1 MPHAEN
7 HSMGEHLVN
16 GEQRQS
22 QFFSHLISYPMV
34 SDTIE
39 TFKKNKYGAKSLGYA
54 DQGYERFA
62 KPVLPYLS
70 KPYGY
75 VAPYIAKADSF
86 GDQGLNKVDE
96 TFPIVKEDTQKIRGT
111 IVETAYLPLRL
122 VTSTRQHVFEMY
134 GSEYKKCGGDGMV
147 ASGKAVITTSL
158 LLTQESLTWL
168 SAFWA
173 SKKQQTKEV
182 IHDKMGS

>member
-7 HSMGEHLVN
+7 DSMGEPLVN

-22 QFFSHLISYPMV
+22 QFLSHLTSYPVV
-34 SDTIE
+34 SDSIE
-39 TFKKNKYGAKSLGYA
+39 TFKKNKYGAISLDYA

-70 KPYGY
+70 KPYGI
-75 VAPYIAKADSF
+75 VAPYVAKVDSF

-96 TFPIVKEDTQKIRGT
+96 TFPIVKEDTERIRGT
-111 IVETAYLPLRL
+111 IVDTAYLPLRL
-122 VTSTRQHVFEMY
+122 VTNARNHVLGTY

-147 ASGKAVITTSL
+147 AGGKAVITTGL
-158 LLTQESLTWL
+158 LLTQESLAWL
-168 SAFWA
+168 SAFWGP
-173 SKKQQTKEV
+173 KKQQTKEV
-182 IHDKMGS
+182 IHDKTGS